1 MGKLRKWDRDN
12 DCKSDQI
19 YVVLF
24 TSRNKDN
31 RDLEDFKERR
41 QSFVTTREPA
51 KLLSQ
56 FEVFAKDGVADEIS
70 RMYVSVNA
78 RSNSKTFKALQHEMI
93 DDEFNLASM
102 PQKIAS
108 IAAKRENAY
117 DSKNLKW
124 LFDFD
129 PIEGK
134 DLHEALNEFVK
145 DLRRELISHDD
156 KDWTI
161 VMHKTPNG
169 YAVIADKRFDTR
181 KLLEKW
187 SNVSLKR
194 DDLYCFA
201 SRSNC

>member
-1 MGKLRKWDRDN
+1 MGNLHKWSRDEDRD
-12 DCKSDQI
+12 SDKI
-19 YVVLF
+19 LVVLF

-31 RDLEDFKERR
+31 RHIENFKERR
-41 QSFVTTREPA
+41 VSFVTTREPSE
-51 KLLSQ
+51 LLSK
-56 FEVFAKDGVADEIS
+56 FETFVKDGIADEFS

-78 RSNSKTFKALQHEMI
+78 RSNSKTFKMLQHQMI

-102 PQKIAS
+102 PQRIAS

-129 PIEGK
+129 PIEGR
-134 DLHEALNEFVK
+134 DLNESLNDFVK
-145 DLRRELISHDD
+145 DLRQELTSHDD

-161 VMHKTPNG
+161 FMHKTPNG
-169 YAVIADKRFDTR
+169 YAVIVDKRFDTR

-187 SNVSLKR
+187 SNVTLKR

-201 SRSNC
+201 ARRNY

>member
-1 MGKLRKWDRDN
+1 MGKLYKWSRDN
-12 DCKSDQI
+12 DRKSDQI
-19 YVVLF
+19 FVVLF
-24 TSRNKDN
+24 MSRNKDN

-56 FEVFAKDGVADEIS
+56 FEVFVKDGVADEIS

-134 DLHEALNEFVK
+134 DLHEVLNEFVK
-145 DLRRELISHDD
+145 DLRREMISHDD

-161 VMHKTPNG
+161 MMHKTPNG

-187 SNVSLKR
+187 SNVTLKR

-201 SRSNC
+201 SRRNC

>member
-1 MGKLRKWDRDN
+1 MGKLRKWSRDN
-12 DCKSDQI
+12 DRKPDQI
-19 YVVLF
+19 FVVLF

-56 FEVFAKDGVADEIS
+56 FEAFVKDGIADEIS

-161 VMHKTPNG
+161 IMHKTPNG

-187 SNVSLKR
+187 SNVTLKR

-201 SRSNC
+201 SRRNC